1 MAYTSSD
8 AATRLEAVRE
18 AINRCLTSQAYGTA
32 DGRNQQM
39 AQLRDLRV
47 MEKELQDEVA
57 NSGGGTQL
65 GVYSR

>member
-18 AINRCLTSQAYGTA
+18 AINRCLTSQAYSTES
-32 DGRNQQM
+32 GRNQQIT
-39 AQLRDLRV
+39 QLRDLRA

-57 NSGGGTQL
+57 NSGGGAQL